1 MSDVN
6 NNLENNPVNNNE
18 KSKEENMENTDIT
31 TSGSSI
37 HPLSEDLKDAT
48 FLNESDALI
57 VEETIATPVAPK
69 DANIGALLKR
79 VREEKGHS
87 LKLVSQQTK
96 IHLALLEALEDN
108 QLIRLPSKTYV
119 KGFVKAYAKL
129 LNIPQADAIESFENT
144 YREYEGLP
152 PISETKSTTA
162 PLQSKVEEMPSRN
175 LKTPEKF
182 NELANVASHNGGML
196 LKVGLGLFLVVVI
209 GINIKSMIERSMEEK
224 STDLPEVI
232 STTTKPKK
240 SAPVTTQAPETLPT
254 SAELAAATATTN
266 TTPATPAVNLI
277 TKDAIKPDVKIND
290 EVTLKAISAV
300 EKQHKDITLS
310 KEELDQYLP
319 VKYRITPPAGTETL
333 FINAAHGDSW
343 LTYKTDG
350 NDIKKF
356 VLRQGRT
363 LYLRGQEI
371 RIFIGNTKSLKVFH
385 NNKPVELLTPTGV
398 KNAVYP
404 EKLKTKYMNPLF
416 VFQKDGTV
424 ITSEEAVEKMK
435 TPAQTT
441 TTTAPLNGASPTPL
455 NNTKFTAPPTK
466 KIP

>member
-1 MSDVN
+1 MTETNNGQVN
-6 NNLENNPVNNNE
+6 NT
-18 KSKEENMENTDIT
+18 KEETMENTDTNNT
-31 TSGSSI
+31 TPGTTI
-37 HPLSEDLKDAT
+37 HPLSEDLKEAT
-48 FLNESDALI
+48 FLNESDALM
-57 VEETIATPVAPK
+57 VEETTAKPQAPK
-69 DANIGALLKR
+69 DPNIGALLKR

-129 LNIPQADAIESFENT
+129 LNIPQNEAIDLFENT

-152 PISETKSTTA
+152 PISDTKPASTSTHLTVDDTPA
-162 PLQSKVEEMPSRN
+162 RPM
-175 LKTPEKF
+175 KTPEKL
-182 NELANVASHNGGML
+182 NELANVATHNGGML
-196 LKVGLGLFLVVVI
+196 LKVGLGLVLVVVI
-209 GINIKSMIERSMEEK
+209 GVNIKSMIERSMEEK
-224 STDLPEVI
+224 STELPEVI

-240 SAPVTTQAPETLPT
+240 TPVVSAETPATLPT
-254 SAELAAATATTN
+254 SAELAAATASTA
-266 TTPATPAVNLI
+266 TPTTPAVNLI
-277 TKDAIKPDVKIND
+277 TKDAIKPDIKIND

-300 EKQHKDITLS
+300 EKQQKEITLS
-310 KEELDQYLP
+310 KEELDEYLP
-319 VKYRITPPAGTETL
+319 AKYRITPPAGTETL

-385 NNKPVELLTPTGV
+385 NNKPVELVTPTGV
-398 KNAVYP
+398 KNAVFP
-404 EKLKTKYMNPLF
+404 ENLKTKYMNPLF

-424 ITSEEAVEKMK
+424 ITSEEAAEAVKAQAK
-435 TPAQTT
+435 PATT
-441 TTTAPLNGASPTPL
+441 SAAPLNGASPTPL

-466 KIP
+466 KTP